1 MGSFQGKRALVTGA
15 GTGIGARL
23 ALDLAEAGAKVA
35 ICGRRREPL
44 EETARLAGAAIA
56 VHLADLADPDEAF
69 RLAEVVG
76 PVDILVNNAGFSS
89 NVRSTRHV
97 GPEEWRAVMDVNTLG
112 PAMLTRALLPPMIEK
127 GAGDVVTVSSMAAIR
142 PSIMAGAP
150 YSAAKAAV
158 RAWMD
163 VLATEVQR
171 HGIRCITVF
180 PGEVD
185 TPILDRRALPPD
197 AGARATMMMPEDIS
211 AAIVMALALPQ
222 RATVSEIAI
231 IATESRDLTEDVQA
245 AMEKTA

>member
-15 GTGIGARL
+15 GSGIGHKL
-23 ALDLAEAGAKVA
+23 ALDLAGAGAEVA
-35 ICGRRREPL
+35 VCGRRRTPL
-44 EETARLAGAAIA
+44 EETARLAGGGID
-56 VHLADLADPDEAF
+56 VHTADLTDPDEAF
-69 RLAEVVG
+69 RLAEAVG

-89 NVRSTRHV
+89 TVRSTRYV

-112 PAMLTRALLPPMIEK
+112 PAMLTRALLPAMIER
-127 GAGDVVTVSSMAAIR
+127 GAGDVVTVSSMAAIS

-171 HGIRCITVF
+171 YGIRCITVF

-197 AGARATMMMPEDIS
+197 ADARATMMMPEDVA
-211 AAIVMALALPQ
+211 AAIVMALALPR
-222 RATVSEIAI
+222 RATVSEIAMV
-231 IATESRDLTEDVQA
+231 ATEPRDRTEDVRA

>member
-1 MGSFQGKRALVTGA
+1 MATFQGKRALITGA
-15 GTGIGARL
+15 GTGIGRQL
-23 ALDLAEAGAKVA
+23 ALDLAGAGAEVA
-35 ICGRRREPL
+35 ICGRRRGPL
-44 EETARLAGAAIA
+44 DETMRLAEGGIDA
-56 VHLADLADPDEAF
+56 HTADLADPDEAF
-69 RLAEVVG
+69 RLADAVG

-89 NVRSTRHV
+89 IVRSTRYV

-127 GAGDVVTVSSMAAIR
+127 GAGDVVTVSSMAAIS

-163 VLATEVQR
+163 VLAAEVQR
-171 HGIRCITVF
+171 YGIRCITVF

-197 AGARATMMMPEDIS
+197 AAARATMMMPEDVS
-211 AAIVMALALPQ
+211 AAIVMALALPR
-222 RATVSEIAI
+222 RATVSEIALV
-231 IATESRDLTEDVQA
+231 ATEPRDRTEDVRA
-245 AMEKTA
+245 AMEKTG

>member
-1 MGSFQGKRALVTGA
+1 MRSFQGKRALVTGA

-23 ALDLAEAGAKVA
+23 ALDLAESGAEVA
-35 ICGRRREPL
+35 ICGRRRDPL
-44 EETARLAGAAIA
+44 EETARLAGGGIS
-56 VHLADLADPDEAF
+56 VHPADLTDPDEAF
-69 RLAEVVG
+69 RLAEAVG

-89 NVRSTRHV
+89 TVRSTRHV

-112 PAMLTRALLPPMIEK
+112 PAMLTRALLPAMIER

-142 PSIMAGAP
+142 PSIMAGAA

-158 RAWMD
+158 RAWME

-171 HGIRCITVF
+171 HGIRCITVY

-185 TPILDRRALPPD
+185 TPILDKRALPPD
-197 AGARATMMMPEDIS
+197 AAARATMMLPEDVA
-211 AAIVMALALPQ
+211 AAIVMTLALPR
-222 RATVSEIAI
+222 RATVSEIAM
-231 IATESRDLTEDVQA
+231 IATEPRDRTEDVRA

>member
-1 MGSFQGKRALVTGA
+1 MGSFQGRRALVTGA
-15 GTGIGARL
+15 GSGIGYKL
-23 ALDLAEAGAKVA
+23 ALDLAEAGAEVA

-44 EETARLAGAAIA
+44 EETARLAGGGIE
-56 VHLADLADPDEAF
+56 VHTADLADPDEAF
-69 RLAEVVG
+69 RLAEAVG

-89 NVRSTRHV
+89 IVRSTRHV

-112 PAMLTRALLPPMIEK
+112 PAMLTRALLPPMIAK
-127 GAGDVVTVSSMAAIR
+127 RAGDVVTVSSMAAIS

-163 VLATEVQR
+163 VLAAEVR
-171 HGIRCITVF
+171 RYGVRCITVF

-197 AGARATMMMPEDIS
+197 DAARATMMMPEDIS
-211 AAIVMALALPQ
+211 TAIMMTLALPR
-222 RATVSEIAI
+222 RAMVSEIAI
-231 IATESRDLTEDVQA
+231 VTTESRDLTEDIRA

>member
-1 MGSFQGKRALVTGA
+1 MGNFQGKRALVTG
-15 GTGIGARL
+15 GGSGIGSCL
-23 ALDLAEAGAKVA
+23 ALDLAEAGAEVV

-44 EETARLAGAAIA
+44 EETARRAGGGIE
-56 VHLADLADPDEAF
+56 VHTADLADPDEAF
-69 RLAEVVG
+69 RLAEAVG

-89 NVRSTRHV
+89 TVRSTRYV
-97 GPEEWRAVMDVNTLG
+97 GPQEWRAVMDVNTLG

-127 GAGDVVTVSSMAAIR
+127 GAGDVVTVSSMAAIS

-163 VLATEVQR
+163 VLATEVHR
-171 HGIRCITVF
+171 YGIRCITVF

-197 AGARATMMMPEDIS
+197 AAARATMMMPEDIS
-211 AAIVMALALPQ
+211 TAIVMALALPR

-231 IATESRDLTEDVQA
+231 VATEPRDRTEDVRA
-245 AMEKTA
+245 AMEKTG